1 MTVGQRIA
9 QKRKESGLSQEA
21 LGEQLG
27 VSRQSIYKW
36 ESDTVLPEVE
46 KLIAL
51 SRLFSVS
58 VGWLLGV
65 EEDAPEASQPSP
77 ELTPEQLAM
86 VKEIVEQYLSALH
99 NPEPQPQGSG
109 EQEADPPP
117 QPPRRRRWPRVLGA
131 IACLAVVI
139 ALFQLYGQLETVTQ
153 NYQNLQYSLENVQDI
168 VNSQIGS
175 ITDRVESI
183 LQSQNELTADY
194 HTKHLSNDLV
204 ANTADFEVYAVPKTY
219 QPGMTAVFQ
228 ARSGGELTQLVV
240 EQPDEENAF
249 SGSLTCPLTDDI
261 TLSVVFHTGETEQ
274 TQLLD
279 TYDQLYSATFPD
291 LYNAFGG
298 LFFEEKYGALPA
310 HEEWDG
316 MEVRATSRTDGT
328 ELDINAMDLKVG
340 LFRDRKL
347 IQWYEKRTE
356 ERNVN
361 GELTQVTLWA
371 RTQAVT
377 LEPGHEYTEAIL
389 YTDQYGRQR
398 IYPDTPL
405 VYHEEDGTWG
415 GPGRYT
421 VDQDPSRWDF

>member
-131 IACLAVVI
+131 IACLALVI

-153 NYQNLQYSLENVQDI
+153 NYQNLQYSLQNVQDI

-194 HTKHLSNDLV
+194 HTKHLSNDLA

-249 SGSLTCPLTDDI
+249 SGTLTCPLTDDI

-274 TQLLD
+274 TQLLN

-291 LYNAFGG
+291 LYNIGG
-298 LFFEEKYGALPA
+298 LFFEEEDGVLPA
-310 HEEWDG
+310 YEEWDG
-316 MEVRATSRTDGT
+316 MEVRASRTDGT